1 MYISFKIVFIF
12 ILEKA
17 LTLYII
23 KNNLFLFLFEKNI
36 FEGFLLNNKNL
47 FGRIKN
53 KIAFKSLYHYLVVV
67 L

>member
-23 KNNLFLFLFEKNI
+23 KNIFYLFEKNI

-47 FGRIKN
+47 FGSIKN
-53 KIAFKSLYHYLVVV
+53 KIVFKSLYHYLVVV